1 METTLERLR
10 ERAEEVVRRAP
21 AVEAVVPFGSRAR
34 GSAGTGSGWDI
45 ALIGKSGKTP
55 EAPYRFSD
63 CAKA

>member
-1 METTLERLR
+1 METTLERP
-10 ERAEEVVRRAP
+10 EEVVRRAP
-21 AVEAVVPFGSRAR
+21 AVEAVLPFGSRAR
-34 GSAGTGSGWDI
+34 GNAGTGIDWDI